1 MQLLF
6 PAMLAGLAGLSV
18 PVILHIIAR
27 SRFPVLQVP
36 NIRLL
41 GYQRRDNVFARR
53 LVDHWQLLLRLLVLT
68 LLVLAMARVF
78 LPNIETTRT
87 PRNLVVVLD
96 ASASMKME
104 VNDPKKGRT
113 TAFDVAKGV
122 AAELLSEIGLPS
134 RCALLSAGDQLNVIS
149 PLSPDPSAALAA
161 ISDSTGGSL
170 QPGDGSG
177 PGLVRAVAQACEML
191 QIRREAKSQ
200 IVVITDLRTSAF
212 ATRSQRDL
220 MEIERARSA
229 LGDSLDIVLVDIS
242 AGDADNLAIVS
253 ARLRNNRARL
263 NDDALVVTHVRN
275 MGKGKRT
282 AKLALTVAGKQE
294 LATRELPLEPGQEVV
309 VDLSSRITRSARSF
323 ATVMLQEEDG
333 MLHDNVFSVPFMV
346 SPARRVLIVDGVT
359 GAEEKKVSL
368 RAFAAFGSG
377 EDAPE
382 KQDDAAVTGPR
393 ILQFALNPA
402 REMHMPYGTG
412 VETDVVT
419 PEALP
424 AETLSRYDAII
435 LYDVSTLKD
444 ISRKDLDRFVRDGR
458 AVVLICSGLVNPIEF
473 NRTFA
478 AAEGDRLALSPA
490 QIGNDRGFAPAISVR
505 LSDARDAQA
514 GDMVTYLPGPWLEPF
529 RDRRHGS
536 LQTLRIVRAREL
548 RGLGNDANVLLQ
560 GSGGEILAVEAPRGQ
575 GRAVL
580 LNFGVE
586 LNRGNV
592 AMTHE
597 FPQLMWRL
605 VDYLTGRLRRKPSD
619 ALAASQPAALDA
631 SEPGFGLVAELELV
645 PAVQDPRPSP
655 PRASAA
661 MTAEA
666 AGGAA
671 LAGSPAARR
680 DGRALHLPITAQG
693 SVMVGGLPVGHYRLQ
708 KKKASGGYF
717 RPIAVNADIG
727 ESDMTRVGEDHLRQV
742 LPGTRVVQ
750 PAAFLRTVPAGW
762 EAWPVVVALLMLAY
776 AVEAVCSYVL
786 NLLRERKKETG
797 GRESATHDPR
807 SPAPGAP

>member
-41 GYQRRDNVFARR
+41 GYERRDNVFARR

-78 LPNIETTRT
+78 LPSVKSTRT

-113 TAFDVAKGV
+113 TAFDSAKGL

-134 RCALLSAGDQLNVIS
+134 RCALLSAGEELNVIS
-149 PLSPDPSAALAA
+149 PLSPDPSGALAA
-161 ISDSTGGSL
+161 LSGSTGGSL

-191 QIRREAKSQ
+191 HIRREANSR

-220 MEIERARSA
+220 MEIQRARSA
-229 LGDSLDIVLVDIS
+229 LGGALDIVLVDIGT
-242 AGDADNLAIVS
+242 GDADNLAIVS

-275 MGKGKRT
+275 MGGGTRT

-294 LATRELPLEPGQEVV
+294 PATRELPLEPGQEVV
-309 VDLSSRITRSARSF
+309 VDLSSRVTRSARSF

-346 SPARRVLIVDGVT
+346 SPVSRVLIVDGVT
-359 GAEEKKVSL
+359 GAEEKASL
-368 RAFAAFGSG
+368 QAFAAFGSG

-382 KQDDAAVTGPR
+382 KQDDAALTGPR

-402 REMHMPYGTG
+402 RELHMPYGTG

-424 AETLSRYDAII
+424 AETLSKYDVII

-478 AAEGDRLALSPA
+478 AAEGDRLALSPV
-490 QIGNDRGFAPAISVR
+490 QIGNDRGFAPAIAVR
-505 LSDARDAQA
+505 LSDARDAQP

-575 GRAVL
+575 GRVVL
-580 LNFGVE
+580 LNFGLE
-586 LNRGNV
+586 LTRGNV

-619 ALAASQPAALDA
+619 ALTASQPAALDA
-631 SEPGFGLVAELELV
+631 SEPGFGLVAGLELV

-655 PRASAA
+655 PRASATMA
-661 MTAEA
+661 AEA
-666 AGGAA
+666 AEGGA
-671 LAGSPAARR
+671 LAGSPAARN
-680 DGRALHLPITAQG
+680 DATALHLPITAQG

-708 KKKASGGYF
+708 RKASGGYF

-727 ESDMTRVGEDHLRQV
+727 ESDMTRVGEDHLHQV
-742 LPGTRVVQ
+742 LPGARVVE
-750 PAAFLRTVPAGW
+750 PAAVLRAVPAGW

-776 AVEAVCSYVL
+776 AVEAACSHVL
-786 NLLRERKKETG
+786 NLRRERKG
-797 GRESATHDPR
+797 GTVGPQSATHDPR
-807 SPAPGAP
+807 IPAPGTP